1 MGSEKVKFIC
11 DRLKA
16 QVNSRYNF
24 DEILNDTILSNIAF
38 LLSGNCEFE
47 IEWREEVNTGRVLLG
62 FFNNIKYFIN
72 LSQYG
77 LVESRNNYLQS
88 VPTAY
93 EQYFNDTETK
103 KEFVY
108 YCLPYTGN
116 NKTPY
121 IKFGYKLMKTA
132 GIRFLNE
139 SFMLQNEIL
148 EPFKSMKELIEAKKE
163 MRLRNPANK
172 SSYITDDGNVYN
184 IYGKTFG
191 ANGKETSLTCYA
203 ISRLADKPVVLYPI
217 IDNETRRLSDKT
229 VNTIQQ
235 MGKIKVLYDSFEME
249 MSQDKPVTEDIR
261 SAKFIYNL
269 LCKYGEKHCALCNC
283 QIDSIIQAAHIWSVS
298 DIKKAKISFE
308 EKKLRASDADNGI
321 WLCENHHK
329 LFDAHLIRIS
339 HENGNVMI
347 SKTLNEES
355 VDFINYITT
364 LNTITLTAKM
374 QEYLSLRYK
383 VK

>member
-1 MGSEKVKFIC
+1 MKIKFEC
-11 DRLKA
+11 ARLKA
-16 QVNSRYNF
+16 QKNSKHDF
-24 DEILNDTILSNIAF
+24 DEILTSDILSDIAF
-38 LLSGNCEFE
+38 LISGKKDYS
-47 IEWREEVNTGRVLLG
+47 IEWAEETNKGRVLIG
-62 FFNNIKYFIN
+62 FYKNKKYYIN

-93 EQYFNDTETK
+93 EQYFNDDTTN

-139 SFMLQNEIL
+139 SYMLNSQVL
-148 EPFKSMKELIEAKKE
+148 ESFKSMKELINAKRE
-163 MRLRNPANK
+163 MRKYNPANK
-172 SSYITDDGNVYN
+172 SSYITDEGDRYN

-203 ISRLADKPVVLYPI
+203 ISHLADKPVTLYPI
-217 IDNETRRLSDKT
+217 IDNETTRLSEKT
-229 VNTIQQ
+229 INTIQQ
-235 MGKIKVLYDSFEME
+235 LGKITILFDTFTMDLS
-249 MSQDKPVTEDIR
+249 SDKPIVEDIR

-269 LCKYGEKHCALCNC
+269 LCKYGEKHCALCDC
-283 QIDSIIQAAHIWSVS
+283 QIDSLIQGAHIWPVS
-298 DIKKAKISFE
+298 DIKKASLTLE
-308 EKKLRASDADNGI
+308 DKKDRASDSENGI

-329 LFDAHLIRIS
+329 LFDSNLITINQ
-339 HENGNVMI
+339 ETGEVNV
-347 SKTLNEES
+347 SNALTEKHKE
-355 VDFINYITT
+355 FINYITT
-364 LNTITLTAKM
+364 FKQISLSEKM
-374 QEYLSLRYK
+374 KKYFELRNGNSE
-383 VK
+383 